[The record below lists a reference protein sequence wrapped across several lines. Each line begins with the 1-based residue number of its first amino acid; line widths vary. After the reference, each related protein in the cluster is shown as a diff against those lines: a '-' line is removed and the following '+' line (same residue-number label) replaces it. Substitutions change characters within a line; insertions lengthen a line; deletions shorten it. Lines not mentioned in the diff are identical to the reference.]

1 MGGGKRMGNHPT
13 CERETFMTLDSSFSE
28 RNRTSTERIRALAAR
43 LTDDDLSRPVG
54 EHWTVA
60 VALAHIAFWDR
71 RVLAALDATERR
83 GKLTYPPIDFSV
95 NDLLLPFWAAM
106 PPKEAVRLAIESAE
120 RVDER
125 LAGFP
130 PALLDELYADDPRW
144 VVRALHRNP
153 HLDEGEAA
161 LA

>member
-1 MGGGKRMGNHPT
+1 
-13 CERETFMTLDSSFSE
+13 MTLNSSFSE
-28 RNRTSTERIRALAAR
+28 RNRAATERIRALATR
-43 LTDDDLSRPVG
+43 LTDDDLRRPVG

-60 VALAHIAFWDR
+60 IALAHIAFWDR
-71 RVLAALDATERR
+71 RVLAVLDATEKADR
-83 GKLTYPPIDFSV
+83 LSYPSIDFSV

-106 PPKEAVRLAIESAE
+106 PPKEAVRLAIESAA

-130 PALLDELYADDPRW
+130 PALLEELYADDPRW
-144 VVRALHRNP
+144 VVRALHRDP
-153 HLDEGEAA
+153 HLDEVEAA

>member
-1 MGGGKRMGNHPT
+1 M
-13 CERETFMTLDSSFSE
+13 TFDPSFVE
-28 RNRTSTERIRALAAR
+28 RNRTSTERIRALATR
-43 LTDDDLSRPVG
+43 LTDDELRRPVG

-60 VALAHIAFWDR
+60 IALAHIAFWDG
-71 RVLAALDATERR
+71 RVLAVLEATERA

-95 NDLLLPFWAAM
+95 NDLLLPFWASM
-106 PPKEAVRLAIESAE
+106 PPGEAARLAVESAE
-120 RVDER
+120 RVDEQ

-130 PALLDELYADDPRW
+130 PALLEELYADDPRW

-153 HLDEGEAA
+153 HLDEIEAA

>member
-1 MGGGKRMGNHPT
+1 M
-13 CERETFMTLDSSFSE
+13 TFAPSFRE
-28 RNRTSTERIRALAAR
+28 RNRTSTERIRALTAR

-60 VALAHIAFWDR
+60 IALAHIAFWDR
-71 RVLAALDATERR
+71 RVLAVLEATERR

-95 NDLLLPFWAAM
+95 NDLLLPFWSAL
-106 PPKEAVRLAIESAE
+106 PTGEAVRLAVESAE

-130 PALLDELYADDPRW
+130 HALLDELYADDPRW

-153 HLDEGEAA
+153 HLDEIEVG
-161 LA
+161 